1 VRFALQTPGLYRIA
15 TMGEGRPG
23 SDVDLA
29 LASSAFMHVRTTV
42 QSLMDEGVYAP
53 DDPTRAALE
62 LWTAAHGVAALLIAK
77 PYLRG
82 ATSRGS
88 PTGCCGRCAA
98 GRWSAD
104 WSGTMPRRNTRST
117 G

>member
-1 VRFALQTPGLYRIA
+1 
-15 TMGEGRPG
+15 MGEGRPG
-23 SDVDLA
+23 SDVDMA
-29 LASSAFMHVRTTV
+29 LASSAFMHMRATV

-53 DDPTRAALE
+53 DDPTRVALE

-77 PYLRG
+77 PYLPWG
-82 ATSRGS
+82 DVETFADGVL
-88 PTGCCGRCAA
+88 CAA

-104 WSGTMPRRNTRST
+104 WSGTMSRRNTRST